1 ICGMGRIMAIDYGR
15 KRCGVAVTDPLR
27 IAVHPLETVLRK
39 DLLAF
44 LEKYMSQEEVDELVL
59 GKAFHADGRPMEIS
73 EEIDRFAAELR
84 KKFPGLAVNFQDE
97 NFSSQRASKLLV
109 EAGLPRQKRREKG
122 RVDRISAVLILQDY
136 LGHI

>member
-1 ICGMGRIMAIDYGR
+1 MAIDYGR

-44 LEKYMSQEEVDELVL
+44 LEKYMSEEEVDELVL

>member
-1 ICGMGRIMAIDYGR
+1 MAIDYGR

-84 KKFPGLAVNFQDE
+84 KKFPGLTVNFQDE

>member
-1 ICGMGRIMAIDYGR
+1 MAIDYGR

>member
-1 ICGMGRIMAIDYGR
+1 MAIDYGR

-44 LEKYMSQEEVDELVL
+44 LEKYMLQEEVDELVL